1 MIIHDYPMA
10 CYGFLGKKLCF
21 KSGKK
26 HKNVVDLS
34 ASQRRW
40 QETKCKHLSMKPM
53 RSRTFHST
61 PLTMGIKMLGLGFL
75 GSNADT
81 SPNIRHPYAIPF
93 HEVRSH

>member
-1 MIIHDYPMA
+1 MA
-10 CYGFLGKKLCF
+10 FSEKNSVLNPE
-21 KSGKK
+21 KK